1 MFSVLAVLYNAKDC
15 TNPRVI
21 VNIFKKIHHNYPT
34 RFTNNNLNNR
44 KWLQKPQVLPYF
56 AIEQIFGI
64 TAWAEIKTQFYQ
76 YDYSIVAE
84 KEILECVFN

>member
-1 MFSVLAVLYNAKDC
+1 MITKTTSS
-15 TNPRVI
+15 T
-21 VNIFKKIHHNYPT
+21 
-34 RFTNNNLNNR
+34 
-44 KWLQKPQVLPYF
+44 YF